1 MREVGEIV
9 VVSAALGR
17 DAEERRWYS
26 ESAEACLVLTRRG
39 SLLEPHP
46 VFGPMRY
53 RLLARRVSVREAGA
67 YALAR
72 GFRHERIVS
81 RPDRTRLH
89 QAPPS

>member
-1 MREVGEIV
+1 LREVCKIV

-39 SLLEPHP
+39 RLLEPDP
-46 VFGPMRY
+46 VFGPNRY
-53 RLLARRVSVREAGA
+53 RLLARRVSVREATA
-67 YALAR
+67 YALAH

-81 RPDRTRLH
+81 CPNRTRLR
-89 QAPPS
+89 QAPP